1 MLLVLLLNL
10 VQNAE
15 KASEYMWN
23 FWIQIRVVFAAEVR
37 APSRL
42 YLLISRFPVLASPR
56 PSLFVPSCPQQVV
69 ADWVKHAFI
78 SKFNG
83 LDSGL
88 YSRFTLVLV
97 HDVTEARHDSSR
109 PLLDHTHSLARRIGL
124 AQLPLAAIAAR
135 FLQVVWARAVPFFA
149 ISASAQREL
158 LCYGFACLL
167 AAKVLTGILLA
178 GVFAECRIEE
188 ETAKAERR
196 QKEAAKEPPKE
207 PNTRTYSMS
216 KWWA

>member
-56 PSLFVPSCPQQVV
+56 PSFFAPSCPQQVV

-97 HDVTEARHDSSR
+97 HDVISTRSTSSAQSR
-109 PLLDHTHSLARRIGL
+109 RHSLILDVIISKTTSL
-124 AQLPLAAIAAR
+124 AQ
-135 FLQVVWARAVPFFA
+135 
-149 ISASAQREL
+149 
-158 LCYGFACLL
+158 
-167 AAKVLTGILLA
+167 T
-178 GVFAECRIEE
+178 
-188 ETAKAERR
+188 RR
-196 QKEAAKEPPKE
+196 HI
-207 PNTRTYSMS
+207 
-216 KWWA
+216 